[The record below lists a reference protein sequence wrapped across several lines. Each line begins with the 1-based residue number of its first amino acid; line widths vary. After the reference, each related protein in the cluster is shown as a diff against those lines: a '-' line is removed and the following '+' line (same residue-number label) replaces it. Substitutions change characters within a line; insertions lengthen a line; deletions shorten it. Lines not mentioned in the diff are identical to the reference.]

1 MIEPLPY
8 ARLIST
14 KIPKIVAS
22 NVHNCTMENLNWDD
36 LRYFLAVV
44 DTGSLTGAARQLR
57 VEHTTVSRRV
67 EALEKSLGLRLF
79 DRLPRQWQLT
89 AEGESLVPGV
99 RRLEDEALSLQ
110 TAAAGVAPLSGTVR
124 ISAPPV
130 VASYLLVPQLGPL
143 SVKLPGICLEVV
155 GETRDANL
163 FRREADIALRMP
175 RPKASGLAAR
185 PLIEVGFA
193 LYASRHYLA
202 EHGAKHWAFVGY
214 EESLLDTPQQQWL
227 EKTTAGR
234 PFTFRSN
241 DLNMLLQ
248 AVRSGLGVGVLPH
261 FLARND
267 PLLVPIASP
276 ECPVKRTLWL
286 VLHPDVRRS
295 PRVRAVA
302 DEVVEIFA
310 GEALRNLAT

>member
-1 MIEPLPY
+1 
-8 ARLIST
+8 
-14 KIPKIVAS
+14 
-22 NVHNCTMENLNWDD
+22 MENLNWDD

-44 DTGSLTGAARQLR
+44 DTGSLTGAARKLR
-57 VEHTTVSRRV
+57 VEHTTVARRI
-67 EALEKSLGLRLF
+67 EALEQSLGLRLF

-89 AEGESLVPGV
+89 AEGENLVPGS

-110 TAAAGVAPLSGTVR
+110 RVAVGVAPLSGTVR

-130 VASYLLVPQLGPL
+130 MASHLLVPQLAPL
-143 SVKLPGICLEVV
+143 STRLPGICLEVV
-155 GETRDANL
+155 GEVREANL
-163 FRREADIALRMP
+163 SRREADIALRMS

-185 PLIEVGFA
+185 PLVEIGFA
-193 LYASRHYLA
+193 LYASRDYLA
-202 EHGAKHWAFVGY
+202 QHGNQRWTFVGY
-214 EESLLDTPQQQWL
+214 EESLLDMPQQQWL
-227 EKTTAGR
+227 DKAAAGR
-234 PFTFRSN
+234 PFAFRTN
-241 DLNMLLQ
+241 DLSALFQ
-248 AVRSGLGVGVLPH
+248 AVRAGLGVGVLPH

-267 PLLVPIASP
+267 PLLVPISTP
-276 ECPVKRTLWL
+276 ECPVKRMLWL